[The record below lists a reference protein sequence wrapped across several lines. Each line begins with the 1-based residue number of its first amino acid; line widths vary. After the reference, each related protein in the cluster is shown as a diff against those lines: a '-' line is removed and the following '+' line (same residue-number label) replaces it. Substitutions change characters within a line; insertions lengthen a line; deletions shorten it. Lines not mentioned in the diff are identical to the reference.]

1 MPRPGP
7 QDVDECI
14 SDGSETGSRAT
25 SPARLPSG
33 TSPDMRRRGLPVRS
47 KSAPALAGNGRDE
60 SGGMSLGKY
69 HVCGFIL
76 WFWCFW
82 MVWSKGDKCMYTY
95 RRQICVCIYITCDIL
110 RIYGFK
116 LTKGGRANV
125 DPRFIR
131 GYLPKW
137 VILFAPKMTPRI
149 FNHAGVVFIWIWPL
163 ETLI

>member
-76 WFWCFW
+76 WF
-82 MVWSKGDKCMYTY
+82 
-95 RRQICVCIYITCDIL
+95 
-110 RIYGFK
+110 
-116 LTKGGRANV
+116 
-125 DPRFIR
+125 
-131 GYLPKW
+131 
-137 VILFAPKMTPRI
+137 
-149 FNHAGVVFIWIWPL
+149 
-163 ETLI
+163 